1 MPKYYVR
8 SGQLYFIIDAI
19 DHGGAI
25 LATLKYFK
33 GRGLTSHEKIC
44 VTEVGFDD
52 NKHISCYNTDE
63 YLRKLD
69 AKDN

>member
-52 NKHISCYNTDE
+52 NK
-63 YLRKLD
+63 
-69 AKDN
+69 DN